1 MAFSEKIIET
11 RQKALALCKE
21 YFARPDEIAEFNTLK
36 ILDAM
41 RKVKVSEAHF
51 NTTSGYA
58 YDDIGRNKIEELYA
72 EVFKAEDGFSA
83 YTICIWYTCFSYCF
97 YFGILRPGDQ
107 LIYITGTPYD
117 TMQTVIG
124 YATDSPGSLKEF
136 GILYDE
142 VPLKDGRVDF
152 DVAKEKGYTTAMVG
166 KKSLTSY
173 C

>member
-72 EVFKAEDGFSA
+72 EVFKAEAALVRTQFVSGTHA
-83 YTICIWYTCFSYCF
+83 LATVL
-97 YFGILRPGDQ
+97 FGIL
-107 LIYITGTPYD
+107 
-117 TMQTVIG
+117 
-124 YATDSPGSLKEF
+124 
-136 GILYDE
+136 
-142 VPLKDGRVDF
+142 
-152 DVAKEKGYTTAMVG
+152 
-166 KKSLTSY
+166 
-173 C
+173 